1 MFDLAQPPR
10 AVEGVIPDGGP
21 CRQGGCGKAGM
32 VDASRDEVVCPRQ
45 IAFIFC
51 TGEFSGGCVGAK
63 LLVLPSVGL
72 SVVRARC
79 PVSEDLGAE
88 GLKV

>member
-1 MFDLAQPPR
+1 MFDLASLPR
-10 AVEGVIPDGGP
+10 AVEGVVPDGGP
-21 CRQGGCGKAGM
+21 CRKRSCGKAGT
-32 VDASRDEVVCPRQ
+32 VNIGRDEVICPRQ
-45 IAFIFC
+45 IVFTFS

-63 LLVLPSVGL
+63 LLVLPSVAL

-79 PVSEDLGAE
+79 AVSEDLGAE